1 VIHPQPA
8 KIALIRKSI
17 TESSLTNMKMIL
29 LVLSAIALTLSTAT
43 LPVRAENACSGVDRT
58 LPKQRAKA
66 LGPVIAK
73 QLDAKQAEISQS
85 FRFDGWSILYVSTGE
100 ADDAFV
106 FYSGDPMRNK
116 YVTLWGGVAL
126 ENEEGEIRAWT
137 VKNAPGI
144 PRTLANCFAWHVT
157 KER

>member
-1 VIHPQPA
+1 M
-8 KIALIRKSI
+8 KI
-17 TESSLTNMKMIL
+17 IL
-29 LVLSAIALTLSTAT
+29 LVLPSIALMLSSAT
-43 LPVRAENACSGVDRT
+43 LPVRAEDACSRVDRT
-58 LPKQRAKA
+58 LSKERANA
-66 LGPVIAK
+66 FGPVVAK
-73 QLDAKQAEISQS
+73 QLNAKRAEISQS

-106 FYSGDPMRNK
+106 FYSGDPARNR

-126 ENEEGEIRAWT
+126 ENEETEIRAWT
-137 VKNAPGI
+137 LKNARGI

>member
-1 VIHPQPA
+1 MA
-8 KIALIRKSI
+8 CGF
-17 TESSLTNMKMIL
+17 TNMKRL
-29 LVLSAIALTLSTAT
+29 LVLSAIALTLATAT
-43 LPVRAENACSGVDRT
+43 LPILAENACSGVDRT
-58 LPKQRAKA
+58 LAKERIKA

-73 QLDAKQAEISQS
+73 QLGAKQAEISQS

-106 FYSGDPMRNK
+106 FYSGDPMRSK

-126 ENEEGEIRAWT
+126 KDEEKEIRAWT
-137 VKNAPGI
+137 LKNAPGI